1 MRENDRER
9 RIRRTLFALRQ
20 YIVFCLL
27 MRFWL
32 LRHARRNSE
41 RSLCRSI
48 KDAACAAYFCC

>member
-27 MRFWL
+27 MRFRL
-32 LRHARRNSE
+32 LRHARRNALGHA
-41 RSLCRSI
+41 R
-48 KDAACAAYFCC
+48 